1 MAPKPLY
8 ENLWIKYRPERYRT
22 RIIYFPQKK
31 KYNIRVNIT
40 FGKYKDVVKHGN
52 FYTIEDC
59 FDFADKLINNPD
71 ETLDAIAEQ
80 YGHRTWIPKGPTKC
94 NKPES
99 LEN

>member
-1 MAPKPLY
+1 MPPPPKY
-8 ENLWIKYRPERYRT
+8 ENLWTDYRPYRYRT

-40 FGKYKDVVKHGN
+40 SGKYKDVIKHGI